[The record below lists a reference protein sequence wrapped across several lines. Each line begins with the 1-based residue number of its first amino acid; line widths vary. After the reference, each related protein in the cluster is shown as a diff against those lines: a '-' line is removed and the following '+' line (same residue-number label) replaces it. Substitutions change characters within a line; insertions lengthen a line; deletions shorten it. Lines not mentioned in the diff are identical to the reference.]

1 MILKASSKKYTTPK
15 SLPGFVNVEQSSF
28 QGERIN
34 AFTVYIDVSAPQLKL
49 SDDRLSVTGEKG
61 YCMLRATHGML
72 YSYY

>member
-1 MILKASSKKYTTPK
+1 MLNKVHFRESV
-15 SLPGFVNVEQSSF
+15 LPG
-28 QGERIN
+28 N
-34 AFTVYIDVSAPQLKL
+34 ALTVCIDVSAPQLKL